1 MGTPEYMA
9 PEHLRGELPAPGWDI
24 WSLAVIAREM
34 LTGTLALVAVGLPPQ
49 SYGRL
54 TGDVTWEP
62 GEIFR
67 SVWPHSAQFFDRA
80 LAIDRSQRPPDAPSF
95 LTQLE
100 RAMST
105 DGALELKTLMGRHEA
120 VRALRS

>member
-1 MGTPEYMA
+1 
-9 PEHLRGELPAPGWDI
+9 
-24 WSLAVIAREM
+24 M
-34 LTGTLALVAVGLPPQ
+34 LMGTLASVAVAPPLQ
-49 SYGRL
+49 SLGGL

-80 LAIDRSQRPPDAPSF
+80 LAIDSSQRPQDAPSF

-100 RAMST
+100 RALSA
-105 DGALELKTLMGRHEA
+105 DGAMGAKTPLGRHEA